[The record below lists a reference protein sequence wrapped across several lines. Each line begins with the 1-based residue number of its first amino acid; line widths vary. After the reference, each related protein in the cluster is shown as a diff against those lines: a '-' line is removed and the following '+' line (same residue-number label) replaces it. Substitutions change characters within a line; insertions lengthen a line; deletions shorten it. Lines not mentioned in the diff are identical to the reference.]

1 MTVRTGRGLSA
12 GTDAKFQLT
21 MYDSNLQKLEF
32 QLDGKENKLD
42 RDR

>member
-1 MTVRTGRGLSA
+1 MTVRTGRGMGA
-12 GTDAKFQLT
+12 GTDAKYQLKL
-21 MYDSNLQKLEF
+21 YDSNLQKIEF